1 MQPEL
6 EPVIKALLRSYE
18 GIFDF
23 PVTIYESL
31 LARFLKA
38 DAQAM
43 LRSLKQLHSYGI
55 IQYLP
60 LSDKPQLFLLKNRMY
75 ADDFKIDH
83 KQILIRRD
91 YYEQRVKAI
100 ISYLLEA
107 GKCRAIMLADYFGA
121 PIKNSC
127 GICDNCINKKEETL
141 SPEKFH
147 KIEQAITRLLQPQA
161 LEINRLVEST
171 RQFSQADTWQVIH
184 FLLAE
189 EKLEQ
194 TREGL
199 IRLKNI

>member
-1 MQPEL
+1 MSKEL
-6 EPVIKALLRSYE
+6 KR
-18 GIFDF
+18 
-23 PVTIYESL
+23 
-31 LARFLKA
+31 
-38 DAQAM
+38 
-43 LRSLKQLHSYGI
+43 
-55 IQYLP
+55 
-60 LSDKPQLFLLKNRMY
+60 LSD
-75 ADDFKIDH
+75 
-83 KQILIRRD
+83 
-91 YYEQRVKAI
+91 
-100 ISYLLEA
+100 YLLEA

-194 TREGL
+194 TRGGTYKIKKY
-199 IRLKNI
+199 IRLSGRAIKIKKGPR